1 MNIKKIRNYQ
11 VFSIIFT
18 FILGSLLHFTYKLSG
33 GNPIVAIFSSINES
47 VWEHLKL
54 LFFPMV
60 LAMIIGYFYIGKN
73 VPNLLCSKTIGIIIS
88 MIFMVIFFY
97 TYTGI
102 LGKNIPIIDIASF
115 FIATIVGE
123 FLSYVL
129 IVNNFKSSD
138 LISIITL
145 IIIFICFIFFTY
157 FTPNI
162 GIFKDPLTGKYGIS
176 NTYQ

>member
-33 GNPIVAIFSSINES
+33 GNPIVAFFSSINES

-60 LAMIIGYFYIGKN
+60 LATIIGYFYIGKN
-73 VPNLLCSKTIGIIIS
+73 VPNFLYSKTIGIIIS
-88 MIFMVIFFY
+88 MIFMVVFFY

-123 FLSYVL
+123 FLSYML
-129 IVNNFKSSD
+129 IVNNYRNSD

-162 GIFKDPLTGKYGIS
+162 GIFKDPITGKYGIS